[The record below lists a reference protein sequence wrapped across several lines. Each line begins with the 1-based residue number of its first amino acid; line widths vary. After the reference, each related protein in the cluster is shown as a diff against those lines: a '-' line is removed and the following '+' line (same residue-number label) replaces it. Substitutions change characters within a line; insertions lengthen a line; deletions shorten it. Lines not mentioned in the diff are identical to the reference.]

1 MPPASLFLPGVSQP
15 DPERRHVFISYS
27 HDDRVW
33 VDRLRRMMAPLLRG
47 SGRELRLWD
56 DSQIRA
62 GRPWRE
68 AIEVALAEAKV
79 ALLLVSDAF
88 LASEFVMGQEVPP
101 LLAAAEA
108 EGVLILWVS
117 LSPSFVEETDI
128 HRYQAVLPP
137 NRHLEALG
145 EVEAKEAL
153 KAIGQTIRQALNEPL
168 ASGREPMSA
177 PATQPA
183 GAVPLTTVPTSAS
196 VPVAR
201 AVQAKPAPPT
211 APAAPAPTAPP
222 APPASP
228 ASPAPPELAS
238 GLAETSFKVESARP
252 LREGGGWRVERR
264 TVDVRGFLED
274 LGEGVTLPMI
284 QIPAGEFVMG
294 SPGDEPERLDD
305 EGPQHR
311 VRLASFWLGQTP
323 ITQAQWRVVARMVAP
338 LGQHWERELTP
349 NPSHF
354 GDGADSDQRPVEQ
367 VSWEDA
373 MEFCRRLNSRLP
385 PSAGRT
391 FTLPS
396 EAQWEYACR
405 AGSTTPFAFGETLSP
420 ALANYDSTVSYANGP
435 IGVKRGETTPVGRF
449 PANAWGL
456 YDMHGNVWEWCL
468 DRWHDSYKRAPF
480 DGGAWLSN
488 EAQEPEVKRL
498 LRGGSWDFHPRG
510 CRSAFR
516 YGYHP
521 DNRFNGWGFRVC
533 CLPQDSASLHLNL

>member
-1 MPPASLFLPGVSQP
+1 MPPARLFLPGVSQP

-33 VDRLRRMMAPLLRG
+33 VDRLQRMMAPLLRG
-47 SGRELRLWD
+47 SGRELRVWD
-56 DSQIRA
+56 DSQIVA

-101 LLAAAEA
+101 LLEAAEA
-108 EGVLILWVS
+108 EGVPILWVS

-137 NRHLEALG
+137 HRHLEALG

-168 ASGREPMSA
+168 ASGREPMSV

-183 GAVPLTTVPTSAS
+183 GAVPLTTVPTSSSA
-196 VPVAR
+196 PVAR
-201 AVQAKPAPPT
+201 VVQAKPAVPA
-211 APAAPAPTAPP
+211 APAAPAA
-222 APPASP
+222 PASP
-228 ASPAPPELAS
+228 EPLELAS
-238 GLAETSFKVESARP
+238 GLAETSFKVESARL

-264 TVDVRGFLED
+264 TMEVRGILED

-294 SPGDEPERLDD
+294 SPGDEPERRDS

-311 VRLASFWLGQTP
+311 VRLAPFWLGQTP

-354 GDGADSDQRPVEQ
+354 GEGVDSDERPVER

-373 MEFCRRLNSRLP
+373 MEFCRRLNRRLP

-396 EAQWEYACR
+396 EAQWEYA
-405 AGSTTPFAFGETLSP
+405 
-420 ALANYDSTVSYANGP
+420 
-435 IGVKRGETTPVGRF
+435 
-449 PANAWGL
+449 
-456 YDMHGNVWEWCL
+456 
-468 DRWHDSYKRAPF
+468 
-480 DGGAWLSN
+480 
-488 EAQEPEVKRL
+488 
-498 LRGGSWDFHPRG
+498 
-510 CRSAFR
+510 
-516 YGYHP
+516 
-521 DNRFNGWGFRVC
+521 
-533 CLPQDSASLHLNL
+533 